1 MISRIAIAVSVAV
14 LGAALFAP
22 SAPAQGRGGMRAPAA
37 APRARSNFG
46 ISGRRGFAR
55 SHERRFLNDSGFL
68 FPPYFYPDFYPGD
81 EFDYGPAA
89 PETPP
94 APPVQ
99 VFVPQPPQPPAPAA
113 SPVEPLLLENHNG
126 QWVRVPTGS
135 EMPTIS
141 QSTKPDSVSPK
152 ASSPNPG
159 FVELPAAA
167 PPMPALPPAVIVFRD
182 GHMEEVAKYMI
193 QGVDLYTKADYWSTG
208 SWTRKI
214 PLAELDIPA
223 SLKLNK
229 DRGTKFNLPSG
240 PNEVMIRF

>member
-1 MISRIAIAVSVAV
+1 MISRFTIAVSVAV
-14 LGAALFAP
+14 LGAALCAP
-22 SAPAQGRGGMRAPAA
+22 SAPAQGRRGMHASAA
-37 APRARSNFG
+37 GPRSGSSFG
-46 ISGRRGFAR
+46 ISGREGFDR
-55 SHERRFLNDSGFL
+55 PNRRRFLNDFAFL

-89 PETPP
+89 PPT
-94 APPVQ
+94 PPVQ
-99 VFVPQPPQPPAPAA
+99 VVVPQPPQPPAPAA

-135 EMPTIS
+135 EMPTIP
-141 QSTKPDSVSPK
+141 QSTKPDSASAK
-152 ASSPNPG
+152 ASGPNPG

-167 PPMPALPPAVIVFRD
+167 PPMPALPPAVIIFRD
-182 GHMEEVAKYMI
+182 GHTEEVARYMI
-193 QGVDLYTKADYWSTG
+193 QGDVLFTNADYWSTG

-214 PLAELDIPA
+214 SLTDVDIPA

-240 PNEVMIRF
+240 PNEVVIRF